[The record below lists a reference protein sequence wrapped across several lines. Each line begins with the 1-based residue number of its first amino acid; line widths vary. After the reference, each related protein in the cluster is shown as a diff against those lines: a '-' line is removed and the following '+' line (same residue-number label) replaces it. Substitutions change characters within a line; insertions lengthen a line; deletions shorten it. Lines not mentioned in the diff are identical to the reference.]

1 MILFYDTEKK
11 NKVGYLR
18 IIKVIGFMW
27 VCFDTM
33 YYISLNS
40 YPVNYNEYPYLTTN
54 FISTIL
60 MQGIIFGFSLVYFYS
75 GFSIMY
81 SVL

>member
-11 NKVGYLR
+11 NKVGFLR
-18 IIKVIGFMW
+18 IVKVIGFIW
-27 VCFDTM
+27 VCFDSV
-33 YYISLNS
+33 YYISLRS
-40 YPVNYNEYPYLTTN
+40 YPVNFNDYPSLTTS
-54 FISTIL
+54 ISSTLL